1 MIREQLEVGADQQ
14 QSLMTTDK
22 VDQDNQLIAQT
33 EKWVA
38 RDEHRLTVDREQL
51 QREAISNYVDF
62 GYSSD
67 ATTMFQ
73 SQAVTL
79 IKKEYQDVAF
89 GDTAVAIDQ
98 MNTESNVVEAERS
111 SLRHQEAVDQG
122 LQQQAAELLDQA
134 QNAQGQLQNQQS
146 QVNSQ
151 LAAAIAQQQAAAAA
165 QAAAARGA
173 RAGRRRRA
181 TGRDRKPG
189 SRKQRGTG
197 RSWPQWLLVLC
208 GPGRVDRQLRC
219 HLSRWHLHGRLPVR
233 ASRPGTR
240 RPRLPGCPP
249 WSASLPTRPPRP
261 IRTRWPLRSSMPT
274 VSSPGTTPA
283 GRKPRS
289 RLLDARLLLPMAPR
303 PSPGHAARS
312 TCGAITHRE
321 GRMGQDQSP
330 DPHGLWRSL
339 VHALDWGSRGP
350 GFKSRQPDHEDQ
362 LRNVYGERL

>member
-1 MIREQLEVGADQQ
+1 MTDVEVDSTAKSATQVSCVGYALRSLLLVALATSITFPVVFFARPAWGDQISDLRAQATQLSQSMIREQLEVGADQQ

-111 SLRHQEAVDQG
+111 WLRHQEAVDQG

-165 QAAAARGA
+165 QAAAARAAALAVVAAPLVVTGSPAPASSAAPGDPGLNGFLSCVVQAESTGNYGA
-173 RAGRRRRA
+173 ISPGGTYMGAFQFSQSTWNEAATLAGL
-181 TGRDRKPG
+181 P
-189 SRKQRGTG
+189 S
-197 RSWPQWLLVLC
+197 LV
-208 GPGRVDRQLRC
+208 GVAPN
-219 HLSRWHLHGRLPVR
+219 
-233 ASRPGTR
+233 
-240 RPRLPGCPP
+240 
-249 WSASLPTRPPRP
+249 SASKADQDTLAVTLFNADGQQP
-261 IRTRWPLRSSMPT
+261 WDDSCRS
-274 VSSPGTTPA
+274 
-283 GRKPRS
+283 
-289 RLLDARLLLPMAPR
+289 
-303 PSPGHAARS
+303 
-312 TCGAITHRE
+312 
-321 GRMGQDQSP
+321 
-330 DPHGLWRSL
+330 
-339 VHALDWGSRGP
+339 
-350 GFKSRQPDHEDQ
+350 
-362 LRNVYGERL
+362 